1 MQRVWI
7 VILAVIASAAVPDL
21 SADPTKLDDS
31 AKIVSHIPRQRVQ
44 STAIAAV
51 GYSKRRHILEI
62 EFVNGAV
69 YRYFDIP
76 FSVHRDLMSAE
87 SKARFYDS
95 KIRKHYRSVL
105 VRQRQKQEPSEKS
118 PASAPGYGAAAHD

>member
-1 MQRVWI
+1 MQ
-7 VILAVIASAAVPDL
+7 S
-21 SADPTKLDDS
+21 S
-31 AKIVSHIPRQRVQ
+31 
-44 STAIAAV
+44 AIAKV

-76 FSVHRDLMSAE
+76 LSVHRDLMSAE

-95 KIRKHYRSVL
+95 NIRKHYRSVL
-105 VRQRQKQEPSEKS
+105 VRPRRKRT
-118 PASAPGYGAAAHD
+118 ALDAAEIVALS